1 MQETNQQKEDQ
12 QNKKI
17 AYAKRLVKIGFFV
30 FLSIAILG
38 FGVYADQTSK
48 TDNVSLVSD
57 LQFDGKTLN
66 IPGNAYIVSESD
78 NVDKFLNVK
87 PVEDSYFAN
96 MSEGRIFAN
105 FNSSFSRFNIEIGGK
120 IVIIPSFS
128 DFDLSYGKDMVT
140 VNSFIGNTYVG
151 FLPNGVEEEQYM
163 NEYSSEFANVLLV
176 PAGMRAVISLK
187 KIDSRVE
194 NLLFFKLVK
203 EFGYSSIPDRL
214 YDEDPFVKE
223 NLTRSLK
230 FEEDLKTLKR
240 DQFVDES
247 PTDVSSALT
256 DFLRKNL
263 TVFQEKE
270 DQYYLNKIS
279 KDIYR
284 ASSAFSD
291 ADLKNYLTDFSSVY
305 DSIPKRVFDGV
316 SYKNF
321 IIRWLSNLVVFDGFD
336 REYQVLSAITDVA
349 SGLFDK
355 NFLLAVK
362 LSRFNTYL
370 YQGKNIERIYE
381 AFYAGVEK
389 LFKFTDDARVYK
401 SFLENY
407 NQIFDNMLLLNPGLY
422 KIDYFKMKSSVEK
435 ELYGLYYGG
444 QLKEELKQSFVRRK
458 IDFLKR
464 LKKYFFEEKV
474 DLKDATGIMSQLV
487 QDVEGY
493 MPARTSQAAVIEL
506 FERELSD
513 IGNFWGYINDVE
525 YSKSTLYGETHKERY
540 EVYLK
545 EKDQVL
551 SILDVQRDI
560 LGSDIVPDVT
570 THDIMESVKAALEK
584 IPATDIKVESVT
596 NIKQRFIKI
605 SASVD
610 GYIFDAEYDRD
621 YGTLRNIYAYGELVT
636 DGIVKISGV
645 KDLLKKNIG
654 TEIVGVDTS
663 TIAGETNAQKI
674 AKSIIAKKL
683 SEKELEVSIPQI
695 EIIDSVQASYRIN
708 KLSIGSKGSDKE
720 IVISFD
726 YYANTET
733 VKNLF
738 VMNGGVGI
746 NVSGEFPVDSL
757 KDIVLN
763 GQY

>member
-1 MQETNQQKEDQ
+1 MSEQDT
-12 QNKKI
+12 KI
-17 AYAKRLVKIGFFV
+17 AYAKRLIKIGFFAI
-30 FLSIAILG
+30 LSVAILG
-38 FGVYADQTSK
+38 FGVYADQVSK
-48 TDNVSLVSD
+48 TDGVSLVTD
-57 LQFDGKTLN
+57 LQFEEKTLN
-66 IPGNAYIVSESD
+66 VPGNAYIVSESA
-78 NVDKFLNVK
+78 NIDKFLNVK
-87 PVEDSYFAN
+87 LVGDSYLAN

-105 FNSSFSRFNIEIGGK
+105 FGSSFSRFNIAIGGK

-128 DFDLSYGKDMVT
+128 DFDLSYNKDMVT
-140 VNSFIGNTYVG
+140 LNSFIGNTYVG
-151 FLPNGVEEEQYM
+151 FLPNGSKEEKYM
-163 NEYSSEFANVLLV
+163 NEYSPEFANVLLV

-203 EFGYSSIPDRL
+203 EFGYSAIPERL
-214 YDEDPFVKE
+214 YDEDTFVKE
-223 NLTRSLK
+223 NLTKSLK

-240 DQFVDES
+240 DQFASDV
-247 PTDVSSALT
+247 PTGVSSALT
-256 DFLRKNL
+256 DFLKKNL

-270 DQYYLNKIS
+270 DQYYLSKID
-279 KDIYR
+279 KDMYK
-284 ASSAFSD
+284 AATAFSD
-291 ADLKNYLTDFSSVY
+291 LDMKNYLTDFTTVY
-305 DSIPKRVFDGV
+305 NSIPKRVFDGI

-321 IIRWLSNLVVFDGFD
+321 VIRWLSNLVVFDGFD
-336 REYQVLSAITDVA
+336 REYQVLGAVTDVA
-349 SGLFDK
+349 SGFFDK
-355 NFLLAVK
+355 NFLLAVN

-381 AFYAGVEK
+381 IFYTGVEK
-389 LFKFTDDARVYK
+389 LFKFTDDAKVYK

-435 ELYGLYYGG
+435 ELYSLYYGG
-444 QLKEELKQSFVRRK
+444 QLKEELKQSFVKRK

-493 MPARTSQAAVIEL
+493 MPAKTSQAAVIEL

-570 THDIMESVKAALEK
+570 TYDIMMSVKAALEK
-584 IPATDIKVESVT
+584 IPATDVKVESVT
-596 NIKQRFIKI
+596 NVKQRFIKV

-645 KDLLKKNIG
+645 RDLLKKNVG
-654 TEIVGVDTS
+654 AEVSGVDTS
-663 TIAGETNAQKI
+663 TVSGETNAQKI

-683 SEKELEVSIPQI
+683 IEKGFEVSISQV
-695 EIIDSVQASYRIN
+695 EIIDSVQASYRVN
-708 KLSIGSKGSDKE
+708 KLSIGSKGSDE
-720 IVISFD
+720 GFVISFD

-738 VMNGGVGI
+738 VMRGGTGI
-746 NVSGEFPVDSL
+746 NVSGEFPIDSL